1 MKVTVYIEKSEFD
14 EFFTWLNR
22 VNFGILCT
30 QPVKF
35 SHRESDIEDP
45 FKIILD
51 SREYTAIKDNQ
62 EDLRRIKDNY
72 GECELEFLPE
82 TTENSLLLIQDII
95 REAARY
101 DLANEVIYT
110 ALLVMK
116 QLPDVTPSEAIII
129 AEREWIPK

>member
-1 MKVTVYIEKSEFD
+1 MKVTVYIEKDKFD

-22 VNFGILCT
+22 INFGVFCT

-35 SHRESDIEDP
+35 SHRESDMKDP

-51 SREYTAIKDNQ
+51 SREYTAIKDNH
-62 EDLRRIKDNY
+62 EDLERLKSNY
-72 GECELEFLPE
+72 GDCELEFLPE
-82 TTENSLLLIQDII
+82 TTENHLLLIQDIV
-95 REAARY
+95 REAGRY

-116 QLPDVTPSEAIII
+116 KLPDVTPSEAIII

>member
-22 VNFGILCT
+22 INFGVFCT

-35 SHRESDIEDP
+35 SHRESDMKDP
-45 FKIILD
+45 FKIILE
-51 SREYTAIKDNQ
+51 SREYTAIRDNHKDLELLQ
-62 EDLRRIKDNY
+62 QQY
-72 GECELEFLPE
+72 GKCELEFSPE
-82 TTENSLLLIQDII
+82 STKNDLLLIQDIV
-95 REAARY
+95 REANRY

-110 ALLVMK
+110 ALIVMK